1 MQIKK
6 WGAYHQFPLALI
18 AGMLFVGSGCTEIV
32 STIPPGDYATYA
44 HSTTEEAIYSDHDD
58 ERTRVLPD
66 VLEVHENYSTV
77 FAKMAETQFNI
88 PFGWYGIESGSV
100 TKFGRTDDDY
110 TRITLRIASLEGKS
124 WNNFRDNF
132 VADWLEAADGLV
144 TAENMKLYPL
154 SDTQFYTVL
163 RHMTND
169 GGTENGAINLVTYVP
184 GYPTEYHSVLL
195 VTADAEV
202 ESYLG
207 LVGLIARDMVIQWD
221 TYK

>member
-6 WGAYHQFPLALI
+6 WGAYRQLPLTLI
-18 AGMLFVGSGCTEIV
+18 AGLLLLGNGCVKNV
-32 STIPPGDYATYA
+32 SILPPGDYATYA
-44 HSTTEEAIYSDHDD
+44 HDETEEAIYSDHDD

-77 FAKMAETQFNI
+77 FAKSAETQLNI

-100 TKFGRTDDDY
+100 TKFGRIDDDY
-110 TRITLRIASLEGKS
+110 TRITLRIASLEG
-124 WNNFRDNF
+124 DNWDDFQEGF
-132 VADWLEAADGLV
+132 VADWVEAANGLV
-144 TAENMKLYPL
+144 TEENMTLYPL

-195 VTADAEV
+195 VTADAEI
-202 ESYLG
+202 ENYLG

-221 TYK
+221 TYE